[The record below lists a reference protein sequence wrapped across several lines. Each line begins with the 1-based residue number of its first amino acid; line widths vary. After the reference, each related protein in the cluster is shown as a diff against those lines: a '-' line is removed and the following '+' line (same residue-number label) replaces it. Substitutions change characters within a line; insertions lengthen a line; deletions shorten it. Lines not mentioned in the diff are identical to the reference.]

1 MEPLKIRRK
10 SKTIP
15 FGFKLSSDPSYLEP
29 IQSELDA
36 LNEARKYIKNCS
48 YREVSQWLTK
58 KTGRYI
64 SHVGLRE
71 RLNRNSTTEAKE
83 NTNEK
88 AES

>member
-15 FGFKLSSDPSYLEP
+15 FGFKLSSDPAYLEP
-29 IQSELDA
+29 IQVELDA
-36 LNEARKYIKNCS
+36 LNEAKKYIKNCS
-48 YREVSQWLTK
+48 YREVAQWLTK

-83 NTNEK
+83 ATNEK
-88 AES
+88 TES

>member
-29 IQSELDA
+29 ISSELQA
-36 LNEARKYIKNCS
+36 LDEAKKYIKNCS
-48 YREVSQWLTK
+48 DREVAQWLTK

-71 RLNRNSTTEAKE
+71 RLGRNSTTEAKE
-83 NTNEK
+83 ATNEK
-88 AES
+88 TES